1 MKKIVC
7 GLLLAMGSLL
17 SNAHADTNYQVEI
30 IVFARDAADSEESL
44 RSSSDLRYP
53 SKTVTLSAGEGSAP
67 FQLMPPNNL
76 LLNREA
82 GALEQHR
89 GTRVLLHQAWLW
101 PGEDAAHATAVA
113 ISAGRQFGIH
123 REVEGYITLSAERF
137 LQINTQLWLSRF
149 GSGAANPANTLAL
162 PTPPATNS
170 GAANTDQRAAAA
182 DNYTIEQLF
191 LLREQRR
198 MRSGELHYFD
208 HSRFGLLVLVTP
220 LAAAP

>member
-7 GLLLAMGSLL
+7 GLLLAMGSMF
-17 SNAHADTNYQVEI
+17 SVAYADTNYQVEI
-30 IVFARDAADSEESL
+30 IVFARDAADGEESL
-44 RSSSDLRYP
+44 RSSGDLRYP
-53 SKTVTLSAGEGSAP
+53 GKTIALSEGGSGP
-67 FQLMPPNNL
+67 FQLLPAANL

-113 ISAGRQFGIH
+113 IGAGRQFGSH
-123 REVEGYITLSAERF
+123 REVEGYIALSAEHF

-149 GSGAANPANTLAL
+149 GSGAANPANTLVL
-162 PTPPATNS
+162 PAAPTAGMGATS
-170 GAANTDQRAAAA
+170 TAAN
-182 DNYTIEQLF
+182 DNYTVEQLF
-191 LLREQRR
+191 VLREQRR

-208 HSRFGLLVLVTP
+208 HSRFGLLVQVTP
-220 LAAAP
+220 LAATP